1 MASIL
6 SFASRVF
13 RTRDPARDTATDRD
27 RLMTVRSSIVAA
39 IESATRERDG
49 LKRRVDNY
57 FASASH
63 ILDQA
68 DFEERS
74 ADDEAAVVEA
84 ERQGIA
90 GLQRIAVIEA
100 QIQRLDDMLAY
111 FDDQDAK
118 NVAVAVHG

>member
-27 RLMTVRSSIVAA
+27 RLMTIRSSIVAA
-39 IESATRERDG
+39 IDSAIRERDG
-49 LKRRVDNY
+49 LRRRVDNY

-68 DFEERS
+68 GFEERS
-74 ADDEAAVVEA
+74 AHDEAAVVEA
-84 ERQGIA
+84 ERQGSA
-90 GLQRIAVIEA
+90 GLERIAAIDA
-100 QIQRLDDMLAY
+100 QIERL
-111 FDDQDAK
+111 
-118 NVAVAVHG
+118 NG